1 MPLHFLFKKCTKAL
15 SKTPKSKTSEG
26 RNEKVYHYECF
37 KKKKK
42 QQIKE
47 DGIVMICK
55 NVKYF
60 WYEEQNNQFS
70 LPKEDGNWIN
80 GFELQLGRFKRDI
93 K

>member
-1 MPLHFLFKKCTKAL
+1 MKKFTTMNA
-15 SKTPKSKTSEG
+15 S
-26 RNEKVYHYECF
+26 R

-70 LPKEDGNWIN
+70 MPKEDGN
-80 GFELQLGRFKRDI
+80 
-93 K
+93 